1 MSAFSII
8 SGKHLSL
15 KRRYASRKSFLRFP
29 GRLPYFYFFLC
40 ISEAVLFRM
49 DFKRNFVFSCT
60 GGNTQPSAALISG
73 LHSCSVHSIRY
84 ADCCTGKPAA
94 SGNKS
99 AAGRRHIALDL
110 FVFLCSKIEFSPDSL
125 ACLQGNLQ
133 PFLRKRRDGCPYLNF
148 PLSNCSIFLFN
159 MVHLFSF
166 YL

>member
-1 MSAFSII
+1 MRKPCI
-8 SGKHLSL
+8 
-15 KRRYASRKSFLRFP
+15 KSFLSVVCLFHHLRKTFIIKKAICLPEIFFCDFP
-29 GRLPYFYFFLC
+29 EGFHIFYFFLC

-133 PFLRKRRDGCPYLNF
+133 PFLRKKKRRLPV
-148 PLSNCSIFLFN
+148 SE
-159 MVHLFSF
+159 FSTQ
-166 YL
+166 